1 MKYSMKQSYTKR
13 TTALICSVAFFCM
26 PVQSVQAAGLTITDS
41 NHQQVTVPDHI
52 ARIADAWPA
61 HNEILAMLGAG
72 NNIVATVHSPQS
84 RPWLY
89 KISPRMQQ
97 AKTVFHNGASASLE
111 ELLATKPDVMFTTT
125 MDTNAHKIAS
135 IGIPTVQLEFHD
147 YPSMEHC
154 ISLTAKVLG
163 GDAIPRAAAYNA
175 YLDSKITQISAVTKT
190 IPATQKPRVLHIT
203 ASSPLTVDGNKTII
217 DQWITIAGGINVA
230 AGVPGAMKTVTLE
243 QIVDWNPDVIIVGAD
258 SRNFQ
263 EVLASNPAWHK
274 ISAVKNHRVIYNPD
288 GAFLWDRY
296 GAEEAL
302 QVQWAAKV
310 LHPAQFKSIDMMAE
324 TRYFYQKFLNYPLSD
339 DDIAEILKS
348 RLNHSI

>member
-1 MKYSMKQSYTKR
+1 MKYSVKQFK
-13 TTALICSVAFFCM
+13 TTLCSTFICSIACLLAHM
-26 PVQSVQAAGLTITDS
+26 SAAQATDLTITDS
-41 NHQQVTVPDHI
+41 NHQQVTVPEHI

-89 KISPRMQQ
+89 KISPQMKQ
-97 AKTVFHNGASASLE
+97 AKTVFHNGAPASLE

-147 YPSMEHC
+147 YPSMEYC

-175 YLDSKITQISAVTKT
+175 YLDSKIAQISAVTKEM
-190 IPATQKPRVLHIT
+190 PAAQKPRVLHIT
-203 ASSPLTVDGNKTII
+203 ASNPLTVDGNKTII
-217 DQWITIAGGINVA
+217 DQWITVAGGVNAA
-230 AGVPGAMKTVTLE
+230 AGIPGAMKTVTLE
-243 QIVDWNPDVIIVGAD
+243 QIVTWNPDVIIVGAD
-258 SRNFQ
+258 SKNFQ
-263 EVLASNPAWHK
+263 DVLAANPAWHK

-302 QVQWAAKV
+302 QIQWAAKV
-310 LHPAQFKSIDMMAE
+310 LHPAQFKSINIEAE

-339 DDIAEILKS
+339 DDIQQILKTDIN
-348 RLNHSI
+348 RAI

>member
-1 MKYSMKQSYTKR
+1 MKHSIKHVHTRLTS
-13 TTALICSVAFFCM
+13 AFFCSVAMLFT
-26 PVQSVQAAGLTITDS
+26 PILSVQATNLTITDS
-41 NHQQVTVPDHI
+41 NHQQVTIPDHI
-52 ARIADAWPA
+52 TRIADAWPA

-72 NNIVATVHSPQS
+72 NEIVATVHSPQS

-125 MDTNAHKIAS
+125 MDTNARKIAS

-147 YPSMEHC
+147 YPSMERC
-154 ISLTAKVLG
+154 ISLTAKILG

-175 YLDSKITQISAVTKT
+175 YLESKIAQIAAVTTT
-190 IPATQKPRVLHIT
+190 IPVSQKPRVLHIT

-217 DQWITIAGGINVA
+217 DQWITMAGGINVA

-243 QIVDWNPDVIIVGAD
+243 QIVAWNPDVIIVGAD
-258 SRNFQ
+258 SRNFP
-263 EVLASNPAWHK
+263 EVIASNPAWQK
-274 ISAVKNHRVIYNPD
+274 ITAVKDHRVMYNPD

-302 QVQWAAKV
+302 QIQWAAKV
-310 LHPAQFKSIDMMAE
+310 LHPAQFKSIDMLAE

-339 DDIAEILKS
+339 DDIIEMLKS